1 METKDASLY
10 LETTLGGRNYVEV
23 STPDKPAERLKFYF
37 NSNREW
43 NEEIEYGDELQPYMG
58 FIEKLSKKLSNSSE
72 NWTFIHD
79 FPSRGKEMLEELA
92 K

>member
-1 METKDASLY
+1 METKGASLY
-10 LETTLGGRNYVEV
+10 LETTQSGRNYVEV
-23 STPDKPAERLKFYF
+23 TAPDKPAERLKFYF

-72 NWTFIHD
+72 NGAFIHG